1 MIYEIRHVN
10 LDNKVTYKEG
20 HQLAEIQKKQIII
33 FRCMFLGVPPAD
45 EVNILRGQTLLLHN
59 QLLFERHKRELH
71 AQRNRRLLSRVVKT
85 TALEEQASA
94 MVKPH

>member
-1 MIYEIRHVN
+1 
-10 LDNKVTYKEG
+10 
-20 HQLAEIQKKQIII
+20 
-33 FRCMFLGVPPAD
+33 MFVGVPPAD

-85 TALEEQASA
+85 TALEEQAAA
-94 MVKPH
+94 MVKPYYFNIYAKKRFRCIFVMKLYYYQLKWHQKKIL